1 MAEAEEYLRRCTAI
15 RTDMNIEGKNP
26 VKEALDSH
34 VKISKICISKTAHDL
49 QPIVDIAKKKRI
61 RIDFADKSQLD
72 RISQSGRHQGVIA
85 IASDFEYCEVDDILR
100 YAKDKGEKL
109 FMLILDGIEDPH
121 NLGSI
126 IRVAEC
132 AGAHGI
138 VIPSRR
144 SVGVNATVLRTSAVA
159 ANHMKIASV
168 NNVNDTI
175 RMLKD
180 NFINVYC
187 ADMQGMQLYDTHLKE
202 DVAIVIGS
210 EGSGV
215 KQLTS
220 KLCDSAI
227 SIPQF
232 GKVNSLNASVACG
245 IICYEVVRQRR

>member
-1 MAEAEEYLRRCTAI
+1 
-15 RTDMNIEGKNP
+15 
-26 VKEALDSH
+26 
-34 VKISKICISKTAHDL
+34 
-49 QPIVDIAKKKRI
+49 
-61 RIDFADKSQLD
+61 
-72 RISQSGRHQGVIA
+72 
-85 IASDFEYCEVDDILR
+85 
-100 YAKDKGEKL
+100 
-109 FMLILDGIEDPH
+109 
-121 NLGSI
+121 
-126 IRVAEC
+126 
-132 AGAHGI
+132 
-138 VIPSRR
+138 
-144 SVGVNATVLRTSAVA
+144 
-159 ANHMKIASV
+159 MKIASV